1 MKPITPRPLALAAL
15 AAAAAALACAGG
27 GGRRPYHDDA
37 MDFGAIRSVAVVPF
51 SNLSRDQLAA
61 DRVRDVFSTALL
73 ATGAVYVVPPGEVA
87 RGIGKVGFVTAA
99 TPSTDEVQKLGQAL
113 KVDAVVTGVVKE
125 YGEIRSGTATGNVV
139 SISVQLTE
147 TATGKVVW
155 SGGATKG
162 GIGFAARLLGG
173 GGAPLNDVTE
183 KAVLDVIDQL
193 LK

>member
-1 MKPITPRPLALAAL
+1 MKPTTPRPLVTAALAAL
-15 AAAAAALACAGG
+15 ALACAGS
-27 GGRRPYHDDA
+27 GRHPYHDDQ

-51 SNLSRDQLAA
+51 SNLSREQLAA

-73 ATGAVYVVPPGEVA
+73 ATGAVYVVPAGEVA
-87 RGIGKVGFVTAA
+87 RGIGKVGLV
-99 TPSTDEVQKLGQAL
+99 TPSAPSTEEVQKLGQAL

-125 YGEIRSGTATGNVV
+125 YGEVRSGTATGNVV

-155 SGGATKG
+155 SGGSTRG

>member
-1 MKPITPRPLALAAL
+1 MKPTPSRPLAVAAL
-15 AAAAAALACAGG
+15 AAAALACAGS
-27 GGRRPYHDDA
+27 GRRPYHDDQ

-61 DRVRDVFSTALL
+61 DRVRDVFATALL
-73 ATGAVYVVPPGEVA
+73 ATGAVYVVPAGEVA
-87 RGIGKVGFVTAA
+87 RGIGKVGVVTAA
-99 TPSTDEVQKLGQAL
+99 TPSTDEVEKLGQML
-113 KVDAVVTGVVKE
+113 KVDAIVTGVVKE
-125 YGEIRSGTATGNVV
+125 YGEVRSGTATGNVV

-155 SGGATKG
+155 SGGSTRG

>member
-1 MKPITPRPLALAAL
+1 MTPTSSRTLAAAALAAL
-15 AAAAAALACAGG
+15 ALACAGS
-27 GGRRPYHDDA
+27 GRRPYHDEE

-73 ATGAVYVVPPGEVA
+73 ATGAVYVVPSGEVA
-87 RGIGKVGFVTAA
+87 RGIGKVGVVTAS
-99 TPSTDEVQKLGQAL
+99 TPSTDEVQKIGQAL

-125 YGEIRSGTATGNVV
+125 YGEVRSGTATGNVV

-147 TATGKVVW
+147 TATGKVIW

-162 GIGFAARLLGG
+162 GISFAARLLGG

-193 LK
+193 LR